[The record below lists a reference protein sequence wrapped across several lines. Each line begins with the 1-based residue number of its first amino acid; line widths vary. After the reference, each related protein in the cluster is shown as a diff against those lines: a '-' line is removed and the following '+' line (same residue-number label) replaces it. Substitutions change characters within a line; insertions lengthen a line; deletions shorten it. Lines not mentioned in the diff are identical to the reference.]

1 MARCWPPRRLDARR
15 CAEDEGATQEITSAA
30 WESRDQVQTACSLR
44 MFYDVPPWR
53 WWWSCCWK
61 RNQWWS
67 WKSVDTAPEL
77 SRMFWIWTATILL
90 PLMLFG
96 TANRTIEVPKMD
108 HKWLGHAGSLMATN
122 TRNTIFLMAHITNFR
137 PVFGHVFPPRVLTN
151 SWPQETYAMMG
162 INLEVMLQE
171 MRASADVLPA
181 AGEPGGD
188 GLLG

>member
-53 WWWSCCWK
+53 CWWSCCWK

-137 PVFGHVFPPRVLTN
+137 PVFGHVFPHVF
-151 SWPQETYAMMG
+151 WPTHGHRRPMPWWASTWRWCFKRCAHLQMSCLQRG
-162 INLEVMLQE
+162 NLVVM
-171 MRASADVLPA
+171 DC
-181 AGEPGGD
+181 
-188 GLLG
+188 